1 MSGRNFDSFYPSK
14 AQIFTI
20 FTHKSANFHFFKWK
34 KGGVFHNFCKKII
47 FFEEFSPMQIVP
59 HTQHLDPDQ
68 SPILFVCYVNYI
80 TIP

>member
-1 MSGRNFDSFYPSK
+1 MILFTPQKHKFLQFLPIK
-14 AQIFTI
+14 VQISTSLSEKKGEFFTI
-20 FTHKSANFHFFKWK
+20 FVK
-34 KGGVFHNFCKKII
+34 KYS

>member
-1 MSGRNFDSFYPSK
+1 MGEILILFTPQKHKFLQFLPIK
-14 AQIFTI
+14 VQIST
-20 FTHKSANFHFFKWK
+20 SLSEK
-34 KGGVFHNFCKKII
+34 KGEFFPI
-47 FFEEFSPMQIVP
+47 FEEFSPMQIVP